1 MVGDI
6 LPLCAGHRQGGAGD
20 GGCLMWNNDANRFA
34 FMASIIWQGA
44 TPLFESGH
52 SARNNFFLNT
62 ISPSIKAVCRAIDF
76 DVYMEGA

>member
-1 MVGDI
+1 
-6 LPLCAGHRQGGAGD
+6 
-20 GGCLMWNNDANRFA
+20 MWLNNDVNRFV
-34 FMASIIWQGA
+34 FMASIIWRGA